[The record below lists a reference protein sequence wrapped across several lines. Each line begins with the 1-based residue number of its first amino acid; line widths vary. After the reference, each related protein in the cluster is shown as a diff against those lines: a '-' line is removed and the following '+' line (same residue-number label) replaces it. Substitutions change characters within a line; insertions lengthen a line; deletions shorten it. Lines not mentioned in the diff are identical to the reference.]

1 MDERCRANRC
11 ESLAAFM
18 PHASLRPH
26 RLQRNKQLKNKHGDG
41 SSRPSRTCGRPAG
54 VPRCPRC
61 PPTSF
66 VVVVNFFWTLVSL
79 PSRFISAHFC
89 LTSNNP
95 ARHIS
100 ADEHIVLRQSRVAGM
115 RTKTICGALY
125 FFFFSPHHHHHHPN
139 IPRAPERCVA
149 SILT

>member
-18 PHASLRPH
+18 PHASLRPR

-41 SSRPSRTCGRPAG
+41 SSRPSRTCGRPRASPGVPG
-54 VPRCPRC
+54 VPRPH
-61 PPTSF
+61 SLLSLIF
-66 VVVVNFFWTLVSL
+66 LGTLVSL
-79 PSRFISAHFC
+79 RSRFISAHFC

-125 FFFFSPHHHHHHPN
+125 FFFLVPTTTTTPTS
-139 IPRAPERCVA
+139 PERPNA
-149 SILT
+149 ALHLF

>member
-18 PHASLRPH
+18 PHASLRPR

-61 PPTSF
+61 PF

-100 ADEHIVLRQSRVAGM
+100 ADEHIVLWQSRVAGM

-125 FFFFSPHHHHHHPN
+125 FFFLVPTTTTTTPTS
-139 IPRAPERCVA
+139 PERPNA
-149 SILT
+149 ALHLF